1 MAGGRGPALGHFGG
15 MLVQAPRPCFS
26 GWAQSTR
33 GGVHPAADATQ
44 PANRPGQPTGPRR
57 GSRAGHRRAM
67 PSLCRAARGDH
78 LLGAARAV
86 ALLAL
91 DVDVPRLP
99 VPQPREGQAAPP
111 APHRLARGP
120 GGASVV
126 YRGAGAHGTRAHGL
140 EAATA
145 LEGSHWGVRR
155 KKKRNEGQRL

>member
-1 MAGGRGPALGHFGG
+1 MALQGRLGARARAGAERGDRGDESHMAGGRGPALGHFGG
-15 MLVQAPRPCFS
+15 TLVQAPRPCFS

-33 GGVHPAADATQ
+33 GGVHPGADTTQ
-44 PANRPGQPTGPRR
+44 PANRPGQPTRPRR

-99 VPQPREGQAAPP
+99 ARQPRVCQ
-111 APHRLARGP
+111 GP
-120 GGASVV
+120 
-126 YRGAGAHGTRAHGL
+126 
-140 EAATA
+140 
-145 LEGSHWGVRR
+145 RR
-155 KKKRNEGQRL
+155 QRRTG